1 VLRVAFFGTDGE
13 FSCRS
18 LEAIATR
25 HSVVA
30 IVAPAAPRR
39 RRLPALLRALLGR
52 PAFSLSRLA
61 RAYGAL
67 IQRAS
72 SGGDAAARAAVLETR
87 ADVICIAGY
96 PWLLPADLFRQPS
109 LGAINLHGSL
119 LPRHRGILPLFWIY
133 YHDDRD
139 TGVTVHRVT
148 DRADAGAI
156 LGQEAYPLPRALPV
170 DRLNSLNAERGGALL
185 AATLDALDRG
195 GVEEHP
201 QDERLATPA
210 PRIAPGARMVNFED
224 WGSERVWHFLAGLYP
239 RFHEPLANGAGQPVS
254 YRGVRGFHLVSHD
267 RASGYVEKTSHGWS
281 LFCRDGIVELW

>member
-1 VLRVAFFGTDGE
+1 MLRVAFFGTDGE

-18 LEAIATR
+18 LEAIAAR
-25 HSVVA
+25 HAVVT

-39 RRLPALLRALLGR
+39 RLPALMRALLGR

-61 RAYGAL
+61 GVHEAL
-67 IQRAS
+67 MQRVS
-72 SGGDAAARAAVLETR
+72 SRGDGAARAAVVETR

-96 PWLLPADLFRQPS
+96 PWLLPADLFRLPP

-139 TGVTVHRVT
+139 TGVTVHRVS

-156 LGQEAYPLPRALPV
+156 LEQDTYPLPRALPV

-185 AATLDALDRG
+185 TTTLDSLERG
-195 GVEEHP
+195 GVEDRP
-201 QDERLATPA
+201 QDERFATPA
-210 PRIAPGARMVNFED
+210 PRIAPGTRMVDFAH
-224 WGSERVWHFLAGLYP
+224 WGAERVWHFLAGLYP
-239 RFHEPLANGAGQPVS
+239 RFREPLATGAGEPVTC
-254 YRGVRGFHLVSHD
+254 RGVRGFQLVSHD
-267 RASGYVEKTSHGWS
+267 RASGYVEKSSHGWS